1 MDRSTAAETAS
12 SPVWAT
18 LETYA
23 RSHIQAFVQRL
34 LEEEVDALLGRPKSE
49 RRAPDAPP
57 GYRNGHGKP
66 RRLALT
72 NGTITVRRPR
82 VRDLDQRFES
92 RLLPLFKRRT
102 REVGALL
109 PELYLHGLSTGD
121 FELALRG
128 LLGDGA
134 PLSASSIQRLKADWQ
149 HDYDAWRR
157 RDLSALSLVYVW
169 ADGLYVKAA
178 YFGDADQSFRS
189 KAITQFAPSRSGVSL
204 EADHH
209 GRA

>member
-1 MDRSTAAETAS
+1 MQETTPPSAASRPA
-12 SPVWAT
+12 WAT
-18 LETYA
+18 LEAYA
-23 RSHIQAFVQRL
+23 RTPIQEFVQRL

-57 GYRNGHGKP
+57 GYRNGHGRP

-82 VRDLDQRFES
+82 VRDLDARFES
-92 RLLPLFKRRT
+92 RVLPLCKRRSE
-102 REVGALL
+102 EVGALR

-121 FELALRG
+121 FALALRG

-134 PLSASSIQRLKADWQ
+134 PLSASSIQRLKAEWQ

-157 RDLSALSLVYVW
+157 RDLSALSLVYVR
-169 ADGLYVKAA
+169 V
-178 YFGDADQSFRS
+178 
-189 KAITQFAPSRSGVSL
+189 
-204 EADHH
+204 
-209 GRA
+209 RACTCGPTGCT

>member
-1 MDRSTAAETAS
+1 VQETTPPSAPS
-12 SPVWAT
+12 SPAWAT
-18 LETYA
+18 LEAYA
-23 RSHIQAFVQRL
+23 RAHIQTFVQRL

-57 GYRNGHGKP
+57 GYRNGHGRP

-82 VRDLDQRFES
+82 VRDLDARFER
-92 RLLPLFKRRT
+92 RLLPLFRRRT
-102 REVGALL
+102 AEVGALL

-134 PLSASSIQRLKADWQ
+134 PLSASSIQRLGRPQAGRM
-149 HDYDAWRR
+149 AARLRR
-157 RDLSALSLVYVW
+157 VAPARSL
-169 ADGLYVKAA
+169 G
-178 YFGDADQSFRS
+178 
-189 KAITQFAPSRSGVSL
+189 SRTRV
-204 EADHH
+204 
-209 GRA
+209 RACTCGPTAST